1 MSPGGKAGNAEKA
14 AQIESHIARL
24 QAEHTVLS
32 TAPHIG
38 LSDEQALSLERFAAE
53 VRAGIGKVGP
63 ADRREIFEL
72 LQLRGVV
79 SVDPKGIRLAR
90 ANRFRIQWTAIIG
103 LRSRDSTLTNIQ
115 RVIIGQPSAPAPK
128 PSE

>member
-1 MSPGGKAGNAEKA
+1 
-14 AQIESHIARL
+14 
-24 QAEHTVLS
+24 VLS

-115 RVIIGQPSAPAPK
+115 TVVIGQPSAPAPK

>member
-128 PSE
+128 PCE